1 MVGAVGADQEYPD
14 PRLKPGV
21 LTDREFALVSRY
33 RGKTILISGGMGYIG
48 LALTQALSQVDC
60 RLLLLDCSPPPETS
74 PSQNTVQLCSLQRL
88 SYIQG
93 DVTSLETWKGIL
105 DDVDLVFHLAAFEHK
120 HGSPFDPFRD
130 EEVNA
135 RSTLYML
142 EACRA
147 MGVSP
152 RIVFSSSSN
161 LVGLPATYPVDET
174 FPDQPLTVYAIHKQT
189 SEKYLNYYAR
199 VFGIPAVTL
208 RLVNIYGPVP
218 SRETAGKVVIN
229 RIIQRAL
236 KGETLTLYQNH
247 ACMRDYLFIDDVV
260 RAFLA
265 AGVDVPDARGQY
277 YVIGSGEGM
286 RISDAVQLIAE
297 RVAHKTGIEVNI
309 MRNDDVQIELIEWR
323 NLTANSA
330 RFMADAGW
338 EPCVAFRD
346 GIDRTIEAFL

>member
-1 MVGAVGADQEYPD
+1 MVGVANADQERMD
-14 PRLKPGV
+14 ARLKPGV
-21 LTDREFALVSRY
+21 LTDRY
-33 RGKTILISGGMGYIG
+33 QGKTVLISGGMGYIG
-48 LALTQALSQVDC
+48 SALTQALSQVVC
-60 RLLLLDCSPPPETS
+60 RLLLLDCSSPPQTISSMAAAE
-74 PSQNTVQLCSLQRL
+74 VF
-88 SYIQG
+88 YIQG
-93 DVTSLETWKGIL
+93 DVTSLEMWKEIL
-105 DDVDLVFHLAAFEHK
+105 DGVDLVFHLAAFEHK

-135 RSTLYML
+135 RSTLYLL

-147 MGVSP
+147 MDLSP

-161 LVGLPATYPVDET
+161 LVGLPVTYPVDET
-174 FPDQPLTVYAIHKQT
+174 FPDQSLTVYAIHKQT

-218 SRETAGKVVIN
+218 NRETAGKVVIN
-229 RIIQRAL
+229 RIIQKAL

-247 ACMRDYLFIDDVV
+247 ACVRDYLFIDDVA

-265 AGVDVPDARGQY
+265 AGVAVPDARGQY

-286 RISDAVQLIAE
+286 RICDAVQLIAE
-297 RVAHKTGIEVNI
+297 RVALKTGVEVNI

-338 EPCVAFRD
+338 KPCVAFRD

>member
-1 MVGAVGADQEYPD
+1 MVGAAGVEKERPD
-14 PRLKPGV
+14 TRLKPGV
-21 LTDREFALVSRY
+21 LTDRY
-33 RGKTILISGGMGYIG
+33 QGKTVLISGGMGYIG
-48 LALTQALSQVDC
+48 SALTQAFSQVDC
-60 RLLLLDCSPPPETS
+60 RLLLLDCSPS
-74 PSQNTVQLCSLQRL
+74 SQVISTAAAAEVFHV
-88 SYIQG
+88 QG

-105 DDVDLVFHLAAFEHK
+105 EGVDLVFHLAAFEHK

-135 RSTLYML
+135 RSTLYLL
-142 EACRA
+142 EACRS

-161 LVGLPATYPVDET
+161 LAGLPATYPVDET
-174 FPDQPLTVYAIHKQT
+174 FPDQPLTAYAIHKQT

-218 SRETAGKVVIN
+218 DLETAGKVVIN
-229 RIIQRAL
+229 RIVQKAL

-247 ACMRDYLFIDDVV
+247 ACIRDYLFIDDVV

-286 RISDAVQLIAE
+286 RISEAVHLIAE
-297 RVAHKTGIEVNI
+297 RVEHKTGIEVNI
-309 MRNDDVQIELIEWR
+309 MRNDDVQIELI
-323 NLTANSA
+323 
-330 RFMADAGW
+330 
-338 EPCVAFRD
+338 
-346 GIDRTIEAFL
+346 